1 MSQIALERPARPT
14 ADQVH
19 WTRFQAVES
28 PLPKPA
34 SEHCCPHCHLSLE
47 DREPTTL
54 QRLKSAVWQ
63 LLTAVFAIVLSV
75 LRLARLIV
83 ATAFCLVGVIGFGIS
98 RIGTRIVHPDDLR
111 LLPLSG
117 RADNR

>member
-1 MSQIALERPARPT
+1 MSQIALERPVRQT
-14 ADQVH
+14 AGQAP

-28 PLPKPA
+28 PLPKPLD
-34 SEHCCPHCHLSLE
+34 EPCCPHCHLSLE
-47 DREPTTL
+47 DRDPTTL

-63 LLTAVFAIVLSV
+63 LLTAAFAIVLSV

-83 ATAFCLVGVIGFGIS
+83 ALAFCLVGVVGFGLS

-117 RADNR
+117 RSND

>member
-1 MSQIALERPARPT
+1 MSQIALEMPARHGEG
-14 ADQVH
+14 QVP

-28 PLPKPA
+28 PLPKSA
-34 SEHCCPHCHLSLE
+34 SEPCCPHCHLSLE

-75 LRLARLIV
+75 LRLARLI
-83 ATAFCLVGVIGFGIS
+83 AAMAFCLVGVIGFGLS
-98 RIGTRIVHPDDLR
+98 RIGARIVHPDDLR

-117 RADNR
+117 RTND